1 MLTAIDSLMKLNKKY
16 TDDKIDKLTSEKKA
30 NEEKLK
36 ADFDNGKLTKEQLDA
51 ELLGLDKKF
60 KEETY
65 DLRKKEFERE
75 KKMRIAQALIAG
87 SMAVLNSLALGF
99 PLGLIGAA
107 TIAVK
112 TAIDIKK
119 IKNSKFEGRRG
130 GYVKNAGIVQGSR
143 HGSRY
148 GEAGIAMYDRVTG
161 EEVGEIEGGEA
172 LAVMS
177 RDTVKHNGP
186 IIDRLVDSSLNKN
199 GAPITMASGGYVSL
213 GETPFIPGQMLLFGG
228 KKRKAKAQAA
238 AAQAEADAAMAE
250 ADSMGDEGGGSGE
263 EGGLSG
269 ENKAIIEKNSKIAE
283 DNLKYNKETSEN
295 TKDIADILEK
305 HSGILERIANKDSG
319 ANSILHAISSI
330 NANIAKAT
338 MKG

>member
-1 MLTAIDSLMKLNKKY
+1 MKLNKKY
-16 TDDKIDKLTSEKKA
+16 TDDKIAKLDKEQKA
-30 NEEKLK
+30 NENKLK
-36 ADFDNGKLTKEQLDA
+36 ADFDKGKITKEQLDS
-51 ELLGLDKKF
+51 ELLSLDKKY
-60 KEETY
+60 KAETY

-75 KKMRIAQALIAG
+75 KKMKVAQALIAG

-99 PLGLIGAA
+99 PVGLIGAA
-107 TIAVK
+107 VIAVK

-119 IKNSKFEGRRG
+119 IKGAKFEGRSG
-130 GYVKNAGIVQGSR
+130 GYVKNAGVVQGSR

-186 IIDRLVDSSLNKN
+186 IIDRLVDSSLNRN

-228 KKRKAKAQAA
+228 KKKKAKAQAA

-250 ADSMGDEGGGSGE
+250 ADSMGSEGGGE
-263 EGGLSG
+263 GLSE
-269 ENKAIIEKNSKIAE
+269 ENRAIIEKNSKTAEEQLKAAKDTAENTGAIAE
-283 DNLKYNKETSEN
+283 ILN
-295 TKDIADILEK
+295 T
-305 HSGILERIANKDSG
+305 HSGLLERIANKDNG
-319 ANSILHAISSI
+319 AGSILHAIDSLNYTMS
-330 NANIAKAT
+330 KAT
-338 MKG
+338 FK